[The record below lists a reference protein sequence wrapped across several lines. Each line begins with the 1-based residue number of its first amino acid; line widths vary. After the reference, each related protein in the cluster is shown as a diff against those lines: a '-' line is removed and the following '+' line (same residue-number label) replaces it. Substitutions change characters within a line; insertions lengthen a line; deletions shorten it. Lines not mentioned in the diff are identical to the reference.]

1 MAPGPFDA
9 DLDPATRRDL
19 AARLRLLLEQGP
31 ADVRRMATALEV
43 EPEVIVVAMRELRAA
58 GAGRLRS
65 TIHLGHVSWWWEPDR
80 GRKPRDPGLKSGA
93 GPDEPKTEVPSKT
106 EAPRKKGKRKG
117 RRKKS

>member
-58 GAGRLRS
+58 SAGRLRS

-80 GRKPRDPGLKSGA
+80 GLKPGDPGLKSGA
-93 GPDEPKTEVPSKT
+93 GPDEPKT